1 MQAGASINY
10 PKEGLVKTFKRM
22 ALSAAITTG
31 VLASMASAASAVTVS
46 PSNSPFTFTTGSTS
60 FVTGFISVTCTGSTL
75 SGTTRSDGLGSPPV
89 AVNLTFSGCTGP
101 FGTGATVT
109 CAGAT
114 LEMTTSTNAQ
124 IFLPNKACTIVL
136 ASGCTILTPDT
147 GTKSINSTYNNNAN
161 NAATT
166 VVSPQN
172 LNYTATGGG
181 CFGDTG
187 GVATWQKTGGGSVTY
202 TQTGGTA
209 LTVT

>member
-1 MQAGASINY
+1 MR
-10 PKEGLVKTFKRM
+10 TFKRM
-22 ALSAAITTG
+22 ALSAAIATG

-46 PSNSPFTFTTGSTS
+46 PSSSAFTFTTGSTT
-60 FVTGFISVTCTGSTL
+60 FVTGFITVTCTGSML
-75 SGTTRSDGLGSPPV
+75 SGTTRSDGAGSPPV
-89 AVNLTFSGCTGP
+89 AVSLTISGCTGP

-109 CAGAT
+109 CAGVT
-114 LEMTTSTNAQ
+114 LEMTTPTNAQ

-136 ASGCTILTPDT
+136 ASGCTILLPDP
-147 GTKSINSTYNNNAN
+147 GTKTINATYNNNGT
-161 NAATT
+161 NAATIII
-166 VVSPQN
+166 SLANIP
-172 LNYTATGGG
+172 YTASGGG

>member
-1 MQAGASINY
+1 
-10 PKEGLVKTFKRM
+10 VKTFKRM

-46 PSNSPFTFTTGSTS
+46 PSNSAFTFTTGSTT
-60 FVTGFISVTCTGSTL
+60 FVTGFMNLTCTGSTL
-75 SGTTRSDGLGSPPV
+75 SGTTRSDGLGSPAFPV
-89 AVNLTFSGCTGP
+89 IRTVSGCVGP
-101 FGTGATVT
+101 FGTTVPVT
-109 CAGAT
+109 CSGVT

-136 ASGCTILTPDT
+136 ASGCTMLTPDA
-147 GTKSINSTYNNNAN
+147 GTKTINGAYNNGAP
-161 NAATT
+161 ATI

-172 LNYTATGGG
+172 LNYTATGN

-202 TQTGGTA
+202 TQTSGTA
-209 LTVT
+209 LTIT